1 MPETTK
7 KAYRPDT
14 ADERLPKIA
23 QLDSWINGLDRPNA
37 EEIIRFVDEVFKVD
51 LNKMPLL
58 SRQSDPDLTSVA
70 AIEACLRRAQDRP
83 SAADIRGAINQTFGI
98 NLDALSALE
107 GKRISLF
114 SKRQWMVRDG
124 SDLFAVRTGDGD
136 ADVSVCPTAYMLER
150 LDPGELPLLEP
161 LSELGYSRNDS
172 DGSYSYASP
181 DGSAVADSFKG
192 RTMAAIMGAIRDK
205 YAHL

>member
-7 KAYRPDT
+7 KAFRPAT

-23 QLDSWINGLDRPNA
+23 QLDSRINECERPSVEQIMHVVA
-37 EEIIRFVDEVFKVD
+37 DIFHID
-51 LNKMPLL
+51 LNQMPLL
-58 SRQSDPDLTSVA
+58 SCQADPDLTPAA
-70 AIEACLRRAQDRP
+70 AIEACLQRAQDRP
-83 SAADIRGAINQTFGI
+83 SAADVRDAINQTFGI

-114 SKRQWMVRDG
+114 SKRQWMVSGD

-136 ADVSVCPTAYMLER
+136 ADVSVCPTAYLLER
-150 LDPGELPLLEP
+150 LGPGELPLLEP
-161 LSELGYSRNDS
+161 LTELGYGRNDS